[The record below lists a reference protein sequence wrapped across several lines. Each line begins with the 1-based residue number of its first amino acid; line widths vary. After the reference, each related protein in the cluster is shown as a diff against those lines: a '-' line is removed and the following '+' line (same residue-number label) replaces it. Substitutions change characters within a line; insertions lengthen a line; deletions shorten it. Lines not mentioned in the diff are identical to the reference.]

1 LGVAALAASGLA
13 QFQSSQLPSSQTQY
27 GPIVQW
33 TQVHQ
38 GVYCALTQQ
47 EMKVIGSERDWQS
60 YFNRAFPA
68 DLGTKRDI
76 PKVADWSKEI
86 IIAIHAGKQPTAGY
100 SLNVSTIARRQ
111 SGVYD
116 VDVVFERPNPQA
128 MMAQVMTSPWVIIKV
143 QRTVGTPR
151 LRVIETTSRVIR
163 ASSPPRHGGWGDCW
177 VEMPIYRVGEGGK
190 LIPLNDEARRRMG
203 LPPEDRRKG
212 SGDGKSSG

>member
-1 LGVAALAASGLA
+1 MGVSALACAGLA
-13 QFQSSQLPSSQTQY
+13 QFQSSQIPSSQTQF

-38 GVYCALTQQ
+38 GVRSAVTQQ
-47 EMKVIGSERDWQS
+47 EMRVIGSERDWTT
-60 YFNRAFPA
+60 YFDRAFPA
-68 DLGTKRDI
+68 DPGTKREI
-76 PKVADWSKEI
+76 PKVADWTKEI
-86 IIAIHAGKQPTAGY
+86 IIAIHAGRQPTPGY

-111 SGVYD
+111 SGIYD
-116 VDVVFERPNPQA
+116 IDVVFEKPNPQA
-128 MMAQVMTSPWVIIKV
+128 MMAQVTTSPWVVIKV

-203 LPPEDRRKG
+203 LPPEGDKKG
-212 SGDGKSSG
+212 SGDGRGSG